1 MYDRVLFRVS
11 TTVRLEVQKNK
22 MIFFEE
28 MDLISFYVNI
38 FNCLFLQ
45 DGRRKNPLRLKHS
58 SAFQSSRIEIVW
70 LHH

>member
-45 DGRRKNPLRLKHS
+45 DGRRKNP
-58 SAFQSSRIEIVW
+58 
-70 LHH
+70 